1 MAKKSEINS
10 EELEVTTPV
19 ETMEEATSEA
29 STTHVECTAEEE
41 TNEKPAAKK
50 FMAKICSGAQK
61 GVYTSV
67 YAISYG
73 VVYAGLLVGG
83 LIPTNSIVSEGLR
96 DGSSAARKA
105 YDTRAEQKAT
115 SADDSLNAAAAA

>member
-1 MAKKSEINS
+1 MAKKSDIN
-10 EELEVTTPV
+10 EELEVTTPM
-19 ETMEEATSEA
+19 ETMEEAN
-29 STTHVECTAEEE
+29 TTHVECTAEEE
-41 TNEKPAAKK
+41 TSEKPSARKFLAKL
-50 FMAKICSGAQK
+50 ASGAQK
-61 GVYTSV
+61 GVYTGV
-67 YAISYG
+67 YAVSYG

-83 LIPTNSIVSEGLR
+83 LIPTNSIVSEGMR